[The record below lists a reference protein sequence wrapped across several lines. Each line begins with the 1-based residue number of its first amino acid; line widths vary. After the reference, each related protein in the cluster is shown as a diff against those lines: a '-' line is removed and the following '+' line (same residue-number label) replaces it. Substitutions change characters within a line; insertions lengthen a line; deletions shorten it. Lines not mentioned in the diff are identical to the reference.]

1 MLKKT
6 MLGIAFYCLILT
18 GWGQAFE
25 YYPEARYRDSIP
37 TLKEVIGYDFGE
49 RIASHAEIER
59 YVHALAE
66 SSPRAQVFSY
76 GASWQGR
83 DLYCM
88 ILASADNMDRLDEI
102 RAGISKLADPEGLP
116 NDEIEGLLDSLPSIV
131 WLAYGVHG
139 NEISSPDA
147 ALLTAYHLLA
157 AENDPAA
164 DEILR
169 NTVVLIDPTQNP
181 DGRDRFVHYF
191 QQTTGRWPDADPQ
204 AAEHNEAWPRGRTNH
219 YLFDLNRD
227 WFAMS
232 QPETQGKVKIY
243 LEWFPQIVIDLHE
256 MGGDSTYYFG
266 PPALPYNPELKES
279 QLDWLERLGR
289 NNARWFDRFGLDYFT
304 REVFDSF
311 YPGYGEEWP
320 MFHGSI
326 GMTYEQASV
335 RGLVLDRADET
346 TMNFRDTVRSHF
358 IASISTL
365 ELAARNRRDLLA
377 HFLKL
382 RRSAIEEGRVRS
394 VREFLFPAETQRERA
409 ARLMNLLTRQ
419 GIVVERA
426 AAPFRNPSARDFDG
440 RSAEDREFPA
450 GTFRVRLDQPAQ
462 RLAATLLSKEAAMN
476 PEFLE
481 EQVERFEK
489 GQPPEIFDLTAWSLP
504 LMFNIDVFEAGEP
517 SQGRFTALDGPVEFG
532 GGVEGGT
539 DVLAYLVPWGSPAAV
554 RFLARLHQD
563 EIRVFSA
570 GDSFRIQGRDF
581 PAGSLIV
588 KTADHSADLPDRIR
602 RAAELTGTAVYATD
616 HSWVEEGVNF
626 GSDRVRFLKAP
637 RVAMAYQAP
646 TAPGSVGATRYVLER
661 QVGHPVTLLHT
672 EQIPQVDLSRYD
684 VLILPDGMAVS
695 GGYDGRLGERG
706 ASQIKQWIQNGGTLI
721 AIAEAANWLAGEDVG
736 LLSTK
741 REHRRPPESEDE
753 KPENADE
760 PKELPAPTPG
770 AILRAQVD
778 RDHWLGYGFEES
790 APVMVNSRNIFTPLH
805 RTVGENVVRYE
816 QDPEKLVLSGLV
828 WKESRDQLAGKAFL
842 MHQRHG
848 RGRVVAFAEEP
859 NVRAFSEGMLQF
871 LFNAIFLGPSQ

>member
-1 MLKKT
+1 MLKK
-6 MLGIAFYCLILT
+6 MILGIAFYCLILT
-18 GWGQAFE
+18 GWGQPYE
-25 YYPEARYRDSIP
+25 YYPGVRYRDSIP
-37 TLKEVIGYDFGE
+37 TLKEVVGYDFGE

-59 YVHALAE
+59 YVRALAD
-66 SSPRAQVFSY
+66 SSSRAEVFSY
-76 GASWQGR
+76 GSSWQGR

-88 ILASADNMDRLDEI
+88 ILGSPDNMNRLDEI
-102 RAGISKLADPEGLP
+102 QDGIRKLAHPEGLSS
-116 NDEIEGLLDSLPSIV
+116 NEIESLLDNLPAIV

-157 AENDPAA
+157 AENDPIA
-164 DEILR
+164 DEILQ
-169 NTVVLIDPTQNP
+169 NTVALIDPTQNP

-232 QPETQGKVKIY
+232 QPETQGRVKVY
-243 LEWFPQIVIDLHE
+243 LDWFPQIVIDLHE

-266 PPALPYNPELKES
+266 PPALPHNPELKDS

-289 NNARWFDRFGLDYFT
+289 NNARWFDRFGLNYFT

-346 TMNFRDTVRSHF
+346 TMHFRDSVRNHF
-358 IASISTL
+358 VASISTL
-365 ELAARNRRDLLA
+365 EMAARNRRDLLK
-377 HFLKL
+377 HFLQL
-382 RRSAIEEGRVRS
+382 RQTAIEEGRARS
-394 VREFLFPAETQRERA
+394 VKEFLFPAETQAERA
-409 ARLMNLLTRQ
+409 YRLMNMLVRQ
-419 GIVVERA
+419 GVDVEQA
-426 AAPFRNPSARDFDG
+426 AAPFRNPSARDFYG
-440 RSAEDREFPA
+440 RLAEDREFPA

-462 RLAATLLSKEAAMN
+462 RLAATLLSKEAEMN

-481 EQVERFEK
+481 EQLERFEK
-489 GQPPEIFDLTAWSLP
+489 GQQPEIFDLTAWSLP
-504 LMFNIDVFEAGEP
+504 LLFNVEVFEAGEF
-517 SQGRFTALDGPVEFG
+517 SEGRFTALEGPVETEG
-532 GGVEGGT
+532 RVEGASN
-539 DVLAYLVPWGSPAAV
+539 VLAYLVPWGSPAAA
-554 RFLARLHQD
+554 RFLAWLHQD

-570 GDSFRIQGRDF
+570 GDSFRIQDRDF

-588 KTADHSADLPDRIR
+588 KTADHQADLAGRIR
-602 RAAELTGTAVYATD
+602 RAAEETGTVVYTTD
-616 HSWVEEGVNF
+616 HSWVEAGVNF
-626 GSDRVRFLKAP
+626 GSNRVRYLKAP
-637 RVAMAYQAP
+637 RVAMAYEAP
-646 TAPGSVGATRYVLER
+646 TAPGSVGATRFVLER
-661 QVGHPVTLLHT
+661 QVGYPVTLLHT
-672 EQIPQVDLSRYD
+672 EQISQLDLSQYD
-684 VLILPDGMAVS
+684 VLILPDSMTWG
-695 GGYDGRLGERG
+695 GGYAGRLGERG
-706 ASQIKQWIQNGGTLI
+706 SSQIKQWVQNGGTLI

-736 LLSTK
+736 LLGSS
-741 REHRRPPESEDE
+741 REFRKTPDSEDGKSE
-753 KPENADE
+753 SGDE
-760 PKELPAPTPG
+760 PKELPARTPG
-770 AILRAQVD
+770 AIVRAQVD
-778 RDHWLGYGFEES
+778 SKHWLGYGFEEF
-790 APVMVNSRNIFTPLH
+790 APVLVDSRNIFTPLH
-805 RTVGENVVRYE
+805 RTVGDNVVRYE
-816 QDPEKLVLSGLV
+816 EDPEKLVLSGLV

-859 NVRAFSEGMLQF
+859 NFRAFSEGMLQF